1 MFSESLLGTDLL
13 DSRGM
18 DKNNYQAL
26 EKSWGALQKKLID
39 CLPSFIDSI
48 EFIVEKRQEDNS
60 WLLFNLFPQQNHIPP
75 SEQALQTLSDKIFW
89 CFLFS

>member
-18 DKNNYQAL
+18 DRNNYQAL
-26 EKSWGALQKKLID
+26 KKSRGALQKKLID

-48 EFIVEKRQEDNS
+48 EFIVEKGQEDNS
-60 WLLFNLFPQQNHIPP
+60 
-75 SEQALQTLSDKIFW
+75 
-89 CFLFS
+89 